1 MAFQLG
7 ALNTPRTELVKQDP
21 YKSGSYSNLFSQM
34 NRNQEALGQREDR
47 ATLNALGSARAEAIM
62 AGQAGS
68 AKLQGIREAQTKA
81 LDAKNIPLYDKLTGE
96 LKAQMQIESA
106 EAKAD
111 PFGETQMARKRA
123 ENVGRGR
130 GVTGNAQSIQA
141 AIQAQAPYE
150 AKLNILEN
158 ELNSMKPTEEG
169 YKENY
174 DNKFSEYQMLVG
186 EHDKLAFTEAQ
197 KWGKKHSTR
206 KTSEELQEDKR
217 KQAEEKRKAQAFTNV
232 EFTDFRN
239 NWQKNNRKLVDSSK
253 LVGSMGSNIPSASK
267 GNTQSVSTLVK
278 KMARLA
284 SNEAITMPEL
294 ELGFSGSAEDQAK
307 AWIDKWTGSGNRIP
321 ARELRA
327 IKVTYNE
334 QAEYYNDKLEEI
346 ISDAVMDWQKY
357 NPRAKEYTRG
367 ELQRQLMGQTFKRV
381 PLWTN
386 EITYK
391 DKLNPNSK
399 DNSNTSKKRDQG
411 EIKSP
416 DNLTDRERL
425 DIKLKKLMGGE

>member
-111 PFGETQMARKRA
+111 PFGKTQMARKRA

-130 GVTGNAQSIQA
+130 GVTGNAQSVQA

-217 KQAEEKRKAQAFTNV
+217 KQAEEKRKQGTYANV
-232 EFTDFRN
+232 DFKDFR
-239 NWQKNNRKLVDSSK
+239 KNFQDQNKDIIKSAGVAKGIAPLIK
-253 LVGSMGSNIPSASK
+253 SASK
-267 GNTQSVSTLVK
+267 GNTQSVATIVK
-278 KMARLA
+278 RMSRMA
-284 SNEAITMPEL
+284 SNEAIVMPEL
-294 ELGFSGSAEDQAK
+294 QLGFSGNAKDQIE
-307 AWIDKWTGSGNRIP
+307 AWGDTYLGSGNRIP
-321 ARELRA
+321 EKDLIN
-327 IKVTYNE
+327 IKVAYNAMAS
-334 QAEYYNDKLEEI
+334 QYNDTLG
-346 ISDAVMDWQKY
+346 DAVDDGVADWKRY
-357 NPRAKEYTRG
+357 SNKAKGMSTSS
-367 ELQRQLMGQTFKRV
+367 LKRQMFGKDYKEI
-381 PLWTN
+381 PIWTDV
-386 EITYK
+386 ISYK
-391 DKLNPNSK
+391 KLNPNSK